1 MKSKKLV
8 LAVLLSSMMLTFSAC
23 GGSSEKENAKEDSA
37 IETTEQKTAESS
49 LQADYD
55 KLKAD
60 CDSLASENNSLK
72 QEINELK
79 NNTTEAPTETP
90 TEKEVEK
97 DKVLYEDKTLRITY
111 KGIESPLGGDTAD
124 VKLTIENL
132 SDIGIT
138 VQVRDTSINGI
149 MMDPIFSTYIA
160 VGKKANNEM
169 SFYSLKDEGI
179 DKIETMEFSF
189 HVFGS
194 EDWDTIVDTD
204 PIILDFS

>member
-1 MKSKKLV
+1 M
-8 LAVLLSSMMLTFSAC
+8 
-23 GGSSEKENAKEDSA
+23 
-37 IETTEQKTAESS
+37 
-49 LQADYD
+49 
-55 KLKAD
+55 
-60 CDSLASENNSLK
+60 
-72 QEINELK
+72 
-79 NNTTEAPTETP
+79 
-90 TEKEVEK
+90 
-97 DKVLYEDKTLRITY
+97 
-111 KGIESPLGGDTAD
+111 
-124 VKLTIENL
+124 TIENL

-149 MMDPIFSTYIA
+149 MMDPIFSTDIA
-160 VGKKANNEM
+160 VGKKANDEM